1 MPRVTTRDTLPAVEP
16 ATGRPDQRAGRP
28 GPSRRPGRRLGSA
41 LLWTVAISASAIGTG
56 MLLGRAIAQVS
67 GNRMAPWIIAR
78 SAGVTS
84 YLLLVCLVLLGI
96 GLSHP
101 WRSRVRRPS
110 AASRIR
116 LHIALSLFTFG
127 FTVLHIVV
135 LATDRYAGVGWWGAF
150 VPMGA
155 SYRPLPV
162 TFGILGAVAGTAGRP
177 DRRAVGPVAGPGLV
191 AVAQAGRSQPG
202 RCLGPRGFQR
212 QRHDVAAPAV
222 PGQRGAGAGLR
233 PDPVRGPDHRR
244 PAAGAVMTQQAGFS
258 QATSGHSR
266 SRATGPGGAVF
277 GPGLIEFT
285 GPSGPPRTSL
295 DAPDLAGYDRAGHSA
310 THHRPAQGY
319 EDGRL
324 LAGLI
329 ESGLTGRGGGHF
341 PVAAK
346 VQSALRA
353 QPGGTVVG
361 NGSESEPASAKDRA
375 LLWLRPQL
383 VLDGLAALAELT
395 EAADAVLWVHEGD
408 PELRRFLLQ
417 ALDERRR
424 SGRRPG
430 PSPAGRGAG
439 GLSERRV
446 ERSGAGAVGRPG
458 TAGVPAG
465 AGVQFRDRRPA
476 DARPQRRDA
485 GPGCPDRAASG
496 PRQLSDRCSPCSR
509 PARSGWSSPTASSI
523 GTS

>member
-162 TFGILGAVAGTAGRP
+162 TFGILGLWLGLLVGLTAALSGRLPGRAWWPLHKLAGLS
-177 DRRAVGPVAGPGLV
+177 LV
-191 AVAQAGRSQPG
+191 AVWA
-202 RCLGPRGFQR
+202 
-212 QRHDVAAPAV
+212 HAV
-222 PGQRGAGAGLR
+222 FSGSDTTSLR
-233 PDPVRGPDHRR
+233 PLYL
-244 PAAGAVMTQQAGFS
+244 ASAVLVLGF
-258 QATSGHSR
+258 
-266 SRATGPGGAVF
+266 
-277 GPGLIEFT
+277 
-285 GPSGPPRTSL
+285 
-295 DAPDLAGYDRAGHSA
+295 
-310 THHRPAQGY
+310 
-319 EDGRL
+319 
-324 LAGLI
+324 
-329 ESGLTGRGGGHF
+329 GLTRY
-341 PVAAK
+341 AA
-346 VQSALRA
+346 R
-353 QPGGTVVG
+353 T
-361 NGSESEPASAKDRA
+361 
-375 LLWLRPQL
+375 
-383 VLDGLAALAELT
+383 T
-395 EAADAVLWVHEGD
+395 AD
-408 PELRRFLLQ
+408 
-417 ALDERRR
+417 RRR
-424 SGRRPG
+424 E
-430 PSPAGRGAG
+430 
-439 GLSERRV
+439 LS
-446 ERSGAGAVGRPG
+446 
-458 TAGVPAG
+458 
-465 AGVQFRDRRPA
+465 
-476 DARPQRRDA
+476 
-485 GPGCPDRAASG
+485 
-496 PRQLSDRCSPCSR
+496 
-509 PARSGWSSPTASSI
+509 
-523 GTS
+523 